1 MRTFKIIHMKKFIV
15 IISFC
20 FVANVLLAQ
29 NATIKKVTAKEVKEM
44 IDNSTGPTII
54 NFWASWCGP
63 CIREIP
69 YFESK
74 VAQSATPVKLLLVSL
89 DFPGSYPK
97 LLSAF
102 IQKRG
107 YKSEVVY
114 LNDLKAEEYTPVINK
129 EWSGAIPASIFV
141 DNSKKYYRFFNT
153 QLTEQKMDLELKN
166 LLN

>member
-1 MRTFKIIHMKKFIV
+1 MELNSYV
-15 IISFC
+15 ILSFC
-20 FVANVLLAQ
+20 FVSNVLLAQ
-29 NATIKKVTAKEVKEM
+29 NATIKRVTAKEVKEM
-44 IDNSTGPTII
+44 IDNSSGPTII

-102 IQKRG
+102 IQKKG

-114 LNDLKAEEYTPVINK
+114 LNDLKAEEYTPIINK

-141 DNSKKYYRFFNT
+141 DNSKKYYRFFNM
-153 QLTEQKMDLELKN
+153 QLTEERLNIELKN
-166 LLN
+166 LLD

>member
-1 MRTFKIIHMKKFIV
+1 MKKFV
-15 IISFC
+15 LAVCLS
-20 FVANVLLAQ
+20 FVASLIFGQDVAS
-29 NATIKKVTAKEVKEM
+29 IKKVSAKEVKEM

-69 YFESK
+69 YFETK
-74 VAQSATPVKLLLVSL
+74 VAQSTIPVKLILVSL
-89 DFPGSYPK
+89 DFPASYPK

-102 IQKRG
+102 VQKRG

-114 LNDLKAEEYTPVINK
+114 LNELKAEEYTPMINK
-129 EWSGAIPASIFV
+129 DWTGAIPASVFV

-153 QLTEQKMDLELKN
+153 QLTEQRMDIELKN
-166 LLN
+166 LLD

>member
-1 MRTFKIIHMKKFIV
+1 MKKFVLIL
-15 IISFC
+15 SFC
-20 FVANVLLAQ
+20 FVANMVFAQ
-29 NATIKKVTAKEVKEM
+29 EASIKKVTAKEVKEM
-44 IDNSTGPTII
+44 IDNSKGPTII

-74 VAQSATPVKLLLVSL
+74 VAEAIKPVKLILVSL

-97 LLSAF
+97 ALSAF
-102 IQKRG
+102 IQKKG

-114 LNDLKAEEYTPVINK
+114 LKELKAEEYTPIIDK
-129 EWSGAIPASIFV
+129 DWTGAIPASIFV
-141 DNSKKYYRFFNT
+141 DKSKNYYRFFNS

>member
-1 MRTFKIIHMKKFIV
+1 MKKFIV
-15 IISFC
+15 ILSFC
-20 FVANVLLAQ
+20 FVANILLAQ
-29 NATIKKVTAKEVKEM
+29 NATIKKVTAKEVKKM

-102 IQKRG
+102 IQKKG

-114 LNDLKAEEYTPVINK
+114 LEELKAEEYTPIINK
-129 EWSGAIPASIFV
+129 GWSGAIPASIFV

-153 QLTEQKMDLELKN
+153 QLTAERMDIELKN

>member
-1 MRTFKIIHMKKFIV
+1 
-15 IISFC
+15 
-20 FVANVLLAQ
+20 
-29 NATIKKVTAKEVKEM
+29 M
-44 IDNSTGPTII
+44 ICPIEI
-54 NFWASWCGP
+54 
-63 CIREIP
+63 IP

-102 IQKRG
+102 IQKKG

-114 LNDLKAEEYTPVINK
+114 LNDLKAEEYTPIINK

-141 DNSKKYYRFFNT
+141 DNSKKYYRFFNM
-153 QLTEQKMDLELKN
+153 QLTEERLNIELKN
-166 LLN
+166 LLD